1 MQARLVG
8 PEHVI
13 LRISHVAKQ
22 ANEEIAP
29 GTARNVR
36 VALKGQA
43 RDSAERAQRRAE
55 ARDQPILQRVDALV
69 QPAARRAAD
78 PIRVGLDCQ
87 SKSASDTWL
96 ARARESNPGYAQY
109 GK

>member
-69 QPAARRAAD
+69 QPACVFHCSLSEQNRRA
-78 PIRVGLDCQ
+78 PG
-87 SKSASDTWL
+87 
-96 ARARESNPGYAQY
+96 ARDGA
-109 GK
+109 